1 MRAKQANTR
10 RRGLAKT
17 INQRYLRYSYEG
29 ETIRLPMVTVRLRGG
44 DKSVKT
50 AALVDSGATASFVP
64 PEFVEIL
71 GMPLGEASTASGA
84 GGDFR
89 THLSKITIEVLKGVQ
104 VACRIDDEVHVPL
117 EAGRVPYVVLGRD
130 TIFLQY
136 DITFREHRE
145 VTILRKPK
153 F

>member
-50 AALVDSGATASFVP
+50 AALVDSGATASVVP

-71 GMPLGEASTASGA
+71 GIPLGETASA
-84 GGDFR
+84 SNAEGDFR
-89 THLSKITIEVLKGVQ
+89 THLVKITIEVLKGVQ
-104 VACRIDDEVHVPL
+104 V
-117 EAGRVPYVVLGRD
+117 GRGG
-130 TIFLQY
+130 
-136 DITFREHRE
+136 
-145 VTILRKPK
+145 
-153 F
+153 